1 MTESTH
7 PSSGSQQPHGEGRQ
21 QAETPYGAAGGSYPP
36 PPSHRPGEQG
46 DPVTTPNGMTVWPGG
61 PQGPRGPFDGPQGP
75 YGGGPYGDGAPY
87 GDGPQGPQHG
97 APRRRGKVVALV
109 AAVALASGLIGG
121 GAAALI
127 GHATQTTAASAP
139 VVGTA
144 TASKPLGSVSA
155 VAAAVSPS
163 VVEITATS
171 GDGESIGSGVVL
183 NSSGDILTNNHVI
196 ADSDSVKVAFSNGKT
211 ATAKVVTTSPDKD
224 LAVIQVSG
232 VSGLKTATLGE
243 SDDVAVGDQVVA
255 IGSPE
260 GLAGT
265 VTSGVVSA
273 LDRDVTV
280 PVEGGSND
288 QGSGS
293 GGQSGQGDGGGYGG
307 SGNGGGF
314 GGYGG
319 GSGESGGSDN
329 GGGGSDQWPFEFG
342 GGQYNGQVGGNTT
355 TYKAIQTDASLNPGN
370 SGGALINMAG
380 QIVGINSAM
389 YAPSSSSG
397 SSSSS
402 SDSGSVGL
410 GFAIPIDTV
419 KSFLSSNHIS
429 YNG

>member
-7 PSSGSQQPHGEGRQ
+7 PSSGSQQPHGEGWQRS
-21 QAETPYGAAGGSYPP
+21 ETPYGAAGASFPP

-46 DPVTTPNGMTVWPGG
+46 EPVTTPNGMTVWPGG

-75 YGGGPYGDGAPY
+75 YGGGPHGDGAPY
-87 GDGPQGPQHG
+87 GDAPQGPQHG

-155 VAAAVSPS
+155 VASAVSPS

-196 ADSDSVKVAFSNGKT
+196 ADSDTIKVAFTNGKT

-224 LAVIQVSG
+224 LAVIRVSG
-232 VSGLKTATLGE
+232 VSGLKVAALGE
-243 SDDVAVGDQVVA
+243 SNDVAVGDQVVA

-288 QGSGS
+288 QGGTS
-293 GGQSGQGDGGGYGG
+293 GGQGGQGGGYGG
-307 SGNGGGF
+307 SGGGYGGF
-314 GGYGG
+314 GG
-319 GSGESGGSDN
+319 GS
-329 GGGGSDQWPFEFG
+329 GGSDQWPFEFG
-342 GGQYNGQVGGNTT
+342 GGQYNGQVGGDTT

-370 SGGALINMAG
+370 SGGALINMSG
-380 QIVGINSAM
+380 QIIGINSAM

-402 SDSGSVGL
+402 SDAGSVGL

-429 YNG
+429 YSS